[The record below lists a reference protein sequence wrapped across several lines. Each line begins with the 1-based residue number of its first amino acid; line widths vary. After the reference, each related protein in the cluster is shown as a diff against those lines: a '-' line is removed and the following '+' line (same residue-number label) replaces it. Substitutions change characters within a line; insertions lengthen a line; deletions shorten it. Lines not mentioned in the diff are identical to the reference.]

1 MQHARLSGA
10 IKNDEWISDNDVA
23 DPNPLPSLPGY
34 HVLVRPVAIRTE
46 TKGGIILPDQFKD
59 DVKYLTTVG
68 RVLAV
73 GETAYKDPNKFPN
86 GQWCKAKDFVAYG
99 RHIAEMDVEAY
110 RNKSNVEKKEEPQ
123 QDFEIEEPDEVPI
136 THETV
141 EAEVEEEVVEEPQQE
156 IEELDGIKTKGAEKR
171 IRQLVSQRKERE
183 EVIAQQNAEL
193 AQLRSELLNSQSS
206 NQTMEVDSLGSKEA
220 ALQERIKLAENAYLS
235 AYDEGEKEKL
245 LEAQNI
251 LQDAKTD
258 LKFVSARKKQLEQ
271 IQTQVETNKTVDHQE
286 AQGYTPQPQQAQQQ
300 YDPRAVEWANNNDW
314 FGKDEVTTA
323 VALAIDQQL
332 KTEGYDPSSS
342 DFYDEVDSRLRKEL
356 PNKFRAAD
364 NTQKPP
370 QQVAGSSRK
379 SSPSNKRKVKLSTK
393 DVSLAKKWGIPLDT
407 YAAEKAKVDK
417 VGDGYTAIGNT

>member
-1 MQHARLSGA
+1 MSEATNS
-10 IKNDEWISDNDVA
+10 EW
-23 DPNPLPSLPGY
+23 
-34 HVLVRPVAIRTE
+34 
-46 TKGGIILPDQFKD
+46 
-59 DVKYLTTVG
+59 
-68 RVLAV
+68 
-73 GETAYKDPNKFPN
+73 
-86 GQWCKAKDFVAYG
+86 
-99 RHIAEMDVEAY
+99 AEMDVEAY
-110 RNKSNVEKKEEPQ
+110 RKKSNVEKKEEPQ
-123 QDFEIEEPDEVPI
+123 QDFEIEEPDEVPL

-141 EAEVEEEVVEEPQQE
+141 EAEVEEEVSEEPQQE
-156 IEELDGIKTKGAEKR
+156 DTIEELDGIKTKGAEKR

-193 AQLRSELLNSQSS
+193 SKLRAELLNSQTSK
-206 NQTMEVDSLGSKEA
+206 QTMEVDSLGSKEA

-235 AYDEGEKEKL
+235 AYDEGDKEKL
-245 LEAQNI
+245 LESQNI

-258 LKFVSARKKQLEQ
+258 LKFVSARKKQLEN
-271 IQTQVETNKTVDHQE
+271 IQTQVDTNKTNDYQE
-286 AQGYTPQPQQAQQQ
+286 AQGYTPEPQQQQ

-342 DFYDEVDSRLRKEL
+342 DFYEEVDIRLRKEL
-356 PNKFRAAD
+356 PNKFRVAD

-379 SSPSNKRKVKLSTK
+379 SSPSNKRKVKLSSK

-417 VGDGYTAIGNT
+417 VGDGYSVIGNK

>member
-1 MQHARLSGA
+1 MSEET
-10 IKNDEWISDNDVA
+10 NTEW
-23 DPNPLPSLPGY
+23 
-34 HVLVRPVAIRTE
+34 
-46 TKGGIILPDQFKD
+46 
-59 DVKYLTTVG
+59 
-68 RVLAV
+68 
-73 GETAYKDPNKFPN
+73 
-86 GQWCKAKDFVAYG
+86 
-99 RHIAEMDVEAY
+99 AEMDVEAY

-123 QDFEIEEPDEVPI
+123 QDFEVEEPDEVPI

-141 EAEVEEEVVEEPQQE
+141 EAEVEEEVIEEPQQDM
-156 IEELDGIKTKGAEKR
+156 EELDGIKTKGAEKR
-171 IRQLVSQRKERE
+171 IRQLVSQRKDRE

-332 KTEGYDPSSS
+332 KTEGYDPSGS

>member
-1 MQHARLSGA
+1 MSEET
-10 IKNDEWISDNDVA
+10 NTEW
-23 DPNPLPSLPGY
+23 
-34 HVLVRPVAIRTE
+34 
-46 TKGGIILPDQFKD
+46 
-59 DVKYLTTVG
+59 
-68 RVLAV
+68 
-73 GETAYKDPNKFPN
+73 
-86 GQWCKAKDFVAYG
+86 
-99 RHIAEMDVEAY
+99 AEMDVEAY

-141 EAEVEEEVVEEPQQE
+141 EAEVEEEVAEEPQQE
-156 IEELDGIKTKGAEKR
+156 MEELDGIKTKGAEKR

-271 IQTQVETNKTVDHQE
+271 IQTQVEANKTVDHQE

-364 NTQKPP
+364 NTHKPP

>member
-1 MQHARLSGA
+1 MSEET
-10 IKNDEWISDNDVA
+10 NTEW
-23 DPNPLPSLPGY
+23 
-34 HVLVRPVAIRTE
+34 
-46 TKGGIILPDQFKD
+46 
-59 DVKYLTTVG
+59 
-68 RVLAV
+68 
-73 GETAYKDPNKFPN
+73 
-86 GQWCKAKDFVAYG
+86 
-99 RHIAEMDVEAY
+99 AEMDVEAY

-123 QDFEIEEPDEVPI
+123 QDFEVEEPDEVPI

-141 EAEVEEEVVEEPQQE
+141 EAEVEEEVVEEPQQDM
-156 IEELDGIKTKGAEKR
+156 EELDGIKTKGAEKR

>member
-1 MQHARLSGA
+1 MSEAT
-10 IKNDEWISDNDVA
+10 NNEW
-23 DPNPLPSLPGY
+23 
-34 HVLVRPVAIRTE
+34 
-46 TKGGIILPDQFKD
+46 
-59 DVKYLTTVG
+59 
-68 RVLAV
+68 
-73 GETAYKDPNKFPN
+73 
-86 GQWCKAKDFVAYG
+86 
-99 RHIAEMDVEAY
+99 AEMDVEAY
-110 RNKSNVEKKEEPQ
+110 RKRSNVEKKEEPQ
-123 QDFEIEEPDEVPI
+123 QDFEVEEPDEVPL

-141 EAEVEEEVVEEPQQE
+141 EAEVEEEVIEEPQQE
-156 IEELDGIKTKGAEKR
+156 NTIEELDGIQTKGAEKR
-171 IRQLVSQRKERE
+171 IRQLVTQRKERE

-193 AQLRSELLNSQSS
+193 SKLRAELLNSQTS
-206 NQTMEVDSLGSKEA
+206 NQTMEVNSLGSKEA

-235 AYDEGEKEKL
+235 AYDEGDKEKL
-245 LEAQNI
+245 LESQNI

-258 LKFVSARKKQLEQ
+258 LKFVSARKKQLEN
-271 IQTQVETNKTVDHQE
+271 IQTQVDTNKTRDHQE
-286 AQGYTPQPQQAQQQ
+286 AQGYTPEPQQQQ
-300 YDPRAVEWANNNDW
+300 YDPRAVEWANKNDW

-342 DFYDEVDSRLRKEL
+342 DFYEEVDIRLRKEL

-379 SSPSNKRKVKLSTK
+379 SSPSNKRKVKLSSK

-417 VGDGYTAIGNT
+417 VGDGYSVIGNK

>member
-1 MQHARLSGA
+1 MSEET
-10 IKNDEWISDNDVA
+10 NTEW
-23 DPNPLPSLPGY
+23 
-34 HVLVRPVAIRTE
+34 
-46 TKGGIILPDQFKD
+46 
-59 DVKYLTTVG
+59 
-68 RVLAV
+68 
-73 GETAYKDPNKFPN
+73 
-86 GQWCKAKDFVAYG
+86 
-99 RHIAEMDVEAY
+99 AEMDVEAY

-141 EAEVEEEVVEEPQQE
+141 EAEVEEEVAEEPQQE
-156 IEELDGIKTKGAEKR
+156 MEELDGIKTKGAEKR